1 MNTSDFIDLSRRL
14 RSALTPAD
22 LDETLANITA
32 AAVEVLPDVQYSS
45 ITISHSD
52 GRLET
57 AAPTHDFLL
66 DLDAAQYDLREG
78 PCYDAATDTVHASAP
93 HLATDTR
100 WPRCGPVA
108 VAAGIQ
114 AQAGI
119 RLFDSEQSNG
129 ALNLYAE
136 KAGAFENLDSLGEL
150 FSHHAAVAFAF
161 LMRVSNTSNTKLRSV
176 AEQVVGEHNSK
187 IRTD

>member
-1 MNTSDFIDLSRRL
+1 MITSDFIDLSRRL

-45 ITISHSD
+45 ITVRHSD

-93 HLATDTR
+93 HLATDTSTPRRRMRSRTWTRWVNCSATTPR
-100 WPRCGPVA
+100 WPSTTPAR
-108 VAAGIQ
+108 
-114 AQAGI
+114 
-119 RLFDSEQSNG
+119 S
-129 ALNLYAE
+129 
-136 KAGAFENLDSLGEL
+136 
-150 FSHHAAVAFAF
+150 
-161 LMRVSNTSNTKLRSV
+161 TS
-176 AEQVVGEHNSK
+176 
-187 IRTD
+187 